1 MTRPVCS
8 GVAMRPEC
16 SGLRRVRQT
25 SDKAALGPEK
35 PTLHTLRS
43 TLQPQGTHS
52 DSASERRTRQKSR
65 ARSEVGPRRLSGSP
79 NPGCARSRLGH
90 QKLRRWD
97 QPGRRIGT
105 LQRVG
110 GRNSWERGES
120 REDLFQPAPCTSIH
134 RQRLNRAGHRTA
146 LRRRQQRGR
155 NQLEA

>member
-8 GVAMRPEC
+8 GVAMRTEC

-105 LQRVG
+105 LQRG
-110 GRNSWERGES
+110 GWWAETAG
-120 REDLFQPAPCTSIH
+120 REGKAEKTYFNLHHAPPFIASVWPVPATVQH
-134 RQRLNRAGHRTA
+134 
-146 LRRRQQRGR
+146 
-155 NQLEA
+155 